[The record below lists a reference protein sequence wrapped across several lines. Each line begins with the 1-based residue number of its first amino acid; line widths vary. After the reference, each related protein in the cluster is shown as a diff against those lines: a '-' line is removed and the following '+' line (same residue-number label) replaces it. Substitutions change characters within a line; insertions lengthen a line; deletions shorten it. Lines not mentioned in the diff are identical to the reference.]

1 MGAPAQPAVAIRVE
15 TNVKKDYLQLMG
27 VSKRYGGIAALNDVS
42 FQAAS
47 GTIHAILGENGAG
60 KSTLMKTLAGVVRP
74 DTGVVRLDGKDL
86 SMAGPSQALEQGIV
100 CIFQE
105 LSLVPY
111 LSVAANICLANPPRN
126 RFGLIDE
133 RRQRDAAREVLAQI
147 GCDRQIDLR
156 ERCIDLPLSQRQIV
170 EIAKAVIRRPR
181 VLILDEATSALTAED
196 VDKVMRLLRNL
207 RNDGTCILFISHR
220 MHEVDALADTCS
232 VFRNGEHVSTFPS
245 GSKPHEEI
253 VRLMIGRPIAQ
264 VYPEKPEP
272 PVKSVKPYLEVHGL
286 RSGTQI
292 KGVDLDVRPGEIVGL
307 GGLDGQGQRELMLAL
322 AGLIRDVR
330 GDIRVGEQRAAPSG
344 PRGGKNQAYRMA
356 LIPEDRKTE
365 GLMLGQSVYD
375 NLGISTLDRISR
387 WGVVDHD
394 AERSLVGSLVKT
406 LQIKAPDTSVAV
418 STLSGGNQQ
427 KVVLAKWL
435 ATEPRL
441 LLLMDPT
448 RGVDVGTKQ
457 EIYRL
462 FRDLAAKGLA
472 ILFYSTDCDELIGL
486 CDRVLVMYDGQV
498 RASLAGA
505 MLNEEQILMNAMNL
519 GRSEAPANESRVH
532 ATTRECA
539 A

>member
-1 MGAPAQPAVAIRVE
+1 MN
-15 TNVKKDYLQLMG
+15 TNYLQLIG
-27 VSKRYGGIAALNDVS
+27 VSKRYGGITALNDVS

-47 GTIHAILGENGAG
+47 GSIHAILGENGAG

-74 DTGVVRLDGKDL
+74 DTGVVRLDGAEL
-86 SMAGPSQALEQGIV
+86 SMSGPLQALDHGIV

-105 LSLVPY
+105 LSLVPH
-111 LSVAANICLANPPRN
+111 LSVADNICLANPPRN
-126 RFGLIDE
+126 AFGLIDR
-133 RRQRDAAREVLAQI
+133 RRQRELAREALAQI
-147 GCDRQIDLR
+147 GCDRQIDLQ

-196 VDKVMRLLRNL
+196 VEKVMHLLRRL
-207 RNDGTCILFISHR
+207 RDEGTCVLFISHR

-232 VFRNGEHVSTFPS
+232 VFRNGEHVSTFPA

-264 VYPEKPEP
+264 VYPAKPLP
-272 PVKSVKPYLEVHGL
+272 PAVAFRPYLEVRDL
-286 RSGTQI
+286 RFGTQL
-292 KGVDLDVRPGEIVGL
+292 KGVDLSVRPGEIVGL

-322 AGLIRDVR
+322 GGLLRDVR
-330 GDIRVGEQRAAPSG
+330 GDIRVGEQPAAPSG
-344 PRGGKNQAYRMA
+344 PRGGKHHAYRMA

-365 GLMLGQSVYD
+365 GLMLAQSIHD
-375 NLGISTLDRISR
+375 NLGIAALDRVSH
-387 WGVVDHD
+387 WGVVDLD
-394 AERSLVGSLVKT
+394 AEMALIGNLVKT
-406 LQIKAPDTSVAV
+406 LQIKAPDTGIAV

-486 CDRVLVMYDGQV
+486 CDRVLVMYDGKV
-498 RASLAGA
+498 RASLAGSE
-505 MLNEEQILMNAMNL
+505 LNEEKILMHAMNL
-519 GRSEAPANESRVH
+519 EQPRGLGHASANDSSASVKNW
-532 ATTRECA
+532 ECA

>member
-1 MGAPAQPAVAIRVE
+1 M
-15 TNVKKDYLQLMG
+15 NNDYLRLIG
-27 VSKRYGGIAALNDVS
+27 VSKRYGGIAALSDVS
-42 FQAAS
+42 FRAANGS
-47 GTIHAILGENGAG
+47 IHAILGENGAG

-74 DTGVVRLDGKDL
+74 DAGEVRLDGQSL
-86 SMAGPSQALEQGIV
+86 RMNGPAQALAEGIV

-105 LSLVPY
+105 LSLVPH

-126 RFGLIDE
+126 RLGLIDE
-133 RRQRDAAREVLAQI
+133 RRQNEMAREALAQI

-196 VDKVMRLLRNL
+196 VDKVMRLLRRL
-207 RNDGTCILFISHR
+207 RDEGTCVLFISHR

-232 VFRNGEHVSTFPS
+232 VFRNGEHVCTFPA
-245 GSKPHEEI
+245 GTKPHEEI
-253 VRLMIGRPIAQ
+253 VKLMIGRPIAQ
-264 VYPEKPEP
+264 VYPPKPAL
-272 PVKSVKPYLEVHGL
+272 VAATVRPYLEVSGL
-286 RSGTQI
+286 RSGTQL
-292 KGVDLDVRPGEIVGL
+292 KGVDLAVRPGEIVGL

-322 AGLIRDVR
+322 AGLLRDAR
-330 GDIRVGEQRAAPSG
+330 GDIRVGEQRNAPRG
-344 PRGGKNQAYRMA
+344 PRGGKREAYRMA

-365 GLMLGQSVYD
+365 GLMLGQSVHD
-375 NLGISTLDRISR
+375 NLGVSALDRISR
-387 WGVVDHD
+387 WGVVDLQKERGLI
-394 AERSLVGSLVKT
+394 AELVKT
-406 LQIKAPDTSVAV
+406 LQIKAPDTGVAV

-435 ATEPRL
+435 ATQPRL

-486 CDRVLVMYDGQV
+486 CDRVLVMYDGKV

-505 MLNEEQILMNAMNL
+505 TLTEEQILMNAMNL
-519 GRSEAPANESRVH
+519 GRADPPANDSTVH
-532 ATTRECA
+532 TTKWGYA